1 MAVDYMQEICYH
13 LVKKAGKDNKRA
25 NTKEGS
31 ERAFLTAERK

>member
-13 LVKKAGKDNKRA
+13 LQKAGKDNKRA

-31 ERAFLTAERK
+31 ERAF

>member
-1 MAVDYMQEICYH
+1 M
-13 LVKKAGKDNKRA
+13 LSFGKKAGKDNKRA

>member
-1 MAVDYMQEICYH
+1 M
-13 LVKKAGKDNKRA
+13 LSFGKKVGKDNKYA